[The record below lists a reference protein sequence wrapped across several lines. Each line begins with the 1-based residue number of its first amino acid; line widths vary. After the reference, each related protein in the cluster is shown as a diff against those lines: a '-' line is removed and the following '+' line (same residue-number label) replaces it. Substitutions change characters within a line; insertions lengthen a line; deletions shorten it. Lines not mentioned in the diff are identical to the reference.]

1 MGHAVHPGNLT
12 QNCDDLYEP
21 FASQMKILE
30 MDQISV
36 PLTARACRF
45 LLLPEHVRLVL
56 NCMMELLSRLSV
68 LSPDFFMGEM
78 SDQGARFYG
87 Y

>member
-12 QNCDDLYEP
+12 QDSDNLYEP

-36 PLTARACRF
+36 PLTARACQTC
-45 LLLPEHVRLVL
+45 V
-56 NCMMELLSRLSV
+56 ELH
-68 LSPDFFMGEM
+68 D
-78 SDQGARFYG
+78 GAPVQAFCLEP
-87 Y
+87 